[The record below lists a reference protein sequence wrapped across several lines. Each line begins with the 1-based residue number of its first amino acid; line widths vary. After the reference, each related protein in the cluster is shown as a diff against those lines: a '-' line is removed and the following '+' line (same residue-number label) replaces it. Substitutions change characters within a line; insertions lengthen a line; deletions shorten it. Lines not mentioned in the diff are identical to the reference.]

1 MAKTSRPISPRTFF
15 LNNVADLDEYAVALR
30 VAAVFDELGIEY
42 TLGGSLASSLQG
54 EPRSTNDVDFA
65 VNLAEA
71 QVPRLVECLG
81 ADFVV
86 DADAL
91 RAAVKAGRSC
101 QMYFLPVVLKIDLF
115 MRGATAFDRME
126 FARRVRVPLGEHTLY
141 AASPEDN
148 LLRKLLWF
156 RDGGEVS
163 DRQWRDILGI
173 IRVSG
178 ASLDRAYLARWA
190 DQLGVSGLLSRALGQ
205 GAT

>member
-1 MAKTSRPISPRTFF
+1 MAKMPRPISPRTFSPD
-15 LNNVADLDEYAVALR
+15 NVADLDEYGVALR

-65 VNLAEA
+65 VNLAED
-71 QVPRLVECLG
+71 QVPRLVDRLG
-81 ADFVV
+81 SDFVV

-91 RAAVKAGRSC
+91 RAAVKAGRSY
-101 QMYFLPVVLKIDLF
+101 QIYFLPVVLKIDLF
-115 MRGATAFDRME
+115 MRGTTAFDRME
-126 FARRVRVPLGEHTLY
+126 FARRVRVPLDEQTLY

-148 LLRKLLWF
+148 LLRKLMWF

-178 ASLDRAYLARWA
+178 AALDRAYLSRWA
-190 DQLGVSGLLSRALGQ
+190 DQLGVKGFLDRALDQ
-205 GAT
+205 GAA